1 MPQVD
6 THLLASRDGYTTFAK
21 SPSVTPTEQR
31 ELEELVYGQ
40 PDDAVVYAALT
51 AQATAML
58 RRLRSTGRYALSRII
73 QGDRD
78 SAGRDTIA
86 VCTIILT
93 AAQYQAIAR
102 GDLWRFL
109 HSPQLWAVTL
119 FRSGQPL
126 ALPEMLPVRRAI
138 TSSDVTI
145 FDTWMAARS
154 RQNGVAMIGANPASH
169 QAVIALPQVL
179 AEKDLLELTWGCR
192 LFSLP
197 SSISVASIAQ
207 RGVEQNSR
215 RIIVT
220 PATSPTTTYG
230 QRSLALV
237 GTNGYLTSVIE
248 PVTTV
253 AKAPPYSAET
263 FSPEEDAPSSAPMR
277 QSGKRSTYTARTGGE
292 STSDSWSDSLADFNT
307 RKTVLFLFAGILAL
321 CVVVSAFWLIP
332 QFQSSREVTA
342 QKISAQN
349 AAKVAQS
356 NKENAVKAN
365 TPEESKTFAEAAEKA
380 AVESKAA
387 ADAAKKAKDDAG
399 FFTGPVDAKAAE
411 DAANLARADADLA
424 QKAVDE
430 KFAVKAEKEAAVAK
444 AVAEAE
450 AKKAAADA
458 KAVADAEA
466 KKAADDAKAEAEA
479 KKAADERALTP
490 TATDPPA
497 ATKSDLIWDTD
508 EHIIQL
514 KQGLQELSKCKS
526 AEVQLTLDKLRNL
539 VEEINH
545 YDKKQIYSANFIPG
559 TEDDKKLYNRLLFI
573 VHCTIEVLGS
583 DGRVLDDEMTKVWKL
598 LTTLKTDRPDPD
610 VIKFID
616 NSSTNANILDSAI
629 DRMPSTDD
637 SVLNEPEWL
646 KLLSSDT
653 RVTTLEFKGNTL
665 SNSGIWLTGPIKLE
679 NLQKFQTT
687 FHGLPSS
694 SLLLIFRDAFA
705 KWIDKRKAWVS
716 KLSEYNKKHDR
727 VAFPWE
733 EIYTL
738 LDQDIA
744 ALDTCPIPEVKSL
757 AKSAK
762 ELIKLCDEAA
772 KLQRTA
778 KEINE

>member
-138 TSSDVTI
+138 ASSDVTL

-292 STSDSWSDSLADFNT
+292 STSDSDEDPINK
-307 RKTVLFLFAGILAL
+307 RNVLFLFAVILAL
-321 CVVVSAFWLIP
+321 CVVVSAFWLVL

-342 QKISAQN
+342 QKIFAEN

-356 NKENAVKAN
+356 NKENAVKAT
-365 TPEESKTFAEAAEKA
+365 TPEDSKPFAEAAEKA
-380 AVESKAA
+380 AVDSKAA

-399 FFTGPVDAKAAE
+399 FFAGPVDAKAAE
-411 DAANLARADADLA
+411 AAANSAREDADLA

-539 VEEINH
+539 VDEINH

-694 SLLLIFRDAFA
+694 SLLLIFRDAFV

-716 KLSEYNKKHDR
+716 KLSEYNQTNDR

-733 EIYTL
+733 KIYTP
-738 LDQDIA
+738 LDKDIA
-744 ALDTCPIPEVKSL
+744 ALEFCPIPQVASL
-757 AKSAK
+757 AKSAQ
-762 ELIKLCDEAA
+762 ELIKLCDDAA
-772 KLQRTA
+772 KTGRNSTP
-778 KEINE
+778 N